1 MERECT
7 MKQTADK
14 GKSLPVNKFNESI
27 LVVKREKLFPNGEW
41 NGIKQVDF
49 KHYLQLVQQHQEFMP
64 RGLAEDNPTY
74 KQIIPY
80 LVFRHNDLYF
90 LMQRK
95 GSSSEQRLASKY
107 SLGIGGHLREEDM
120 KGSTII
126 EWAQREFDE
135 EIYYNGSV
143 TITPLGIL
151 NSEKTPVDQ
160 VHIGFVLL
168 LEGDSPD
175 ISIRSELQSGEL
187 TPLSVCREK
196 DLEGWSKFVVNFL
209 ETHSL

>member
-1 MERECT
+1 
-7 MKQTADK
+7 MKQTTNKIKQLSVD
-14 GKSLPVNKFNESI
+14 KFNESI
-27 LVVKREKLFPNGEW
+27 LVVKRKNLFPEGDW
-41 NGIKQVDF
+41 TGIKQVDF
-49 KHYLQLVQQHQEFMP
+49 EQYLKLVQQHQEFMP
-64 RGLAEDNPTY
+64 RGLAEDDTAY

-120 KGSTII
+120 KGSSII

-135 EIYYNGSV
+135 EINYSGSV

-151 NSEKTPVDQ
+151 NSEETPVDQ
-160 VHIGFVLL
+160 VHVGFVFL
-168 LEGDSPD
+168 LEGDSAD

-187 TPLSVCREK
+187 VPLSACKEK
-196 DLEGWSKFVVNFL
+196 DLEGWSRFVVEFL
-209 ETHSL
+209 EANKV

>member
-1 MERECT
+1 
-7 MKQTADK
+7 MKQTTDK
-14 GKSLPVNKFNESI
+14 VKSLPVNKFNESI
-27 LVVKREKLFPNGEW
+27 LVVKRKNLFPNGDW
-41 NGIKQVDF
+41 TGIKQVDF
-49 KHYLQLVQQHQEFMP
+49 EQYLKLVQQHQEFMP
-64 RGLAEDNPTY
+64 RGLAEEDTTY

-120 KGSTII
+120 KGSSII

-135 EIYYNGSV
+135 EINYSGSV

-151 NSEKTPVDQ
+151 NSESTPVDQ

-168 LEGDSPD
+168 LEGDSAD
-175 ISIRSELQSGEL
+175 INIRSELQSGEL
-187 TPLSVCREK
+187 VPLSVCKEK
-196 DLEGWSKFVVNFL
+196 DLEGWSELVVEFL
-209 ETHSL
+209 EQIKL

>member
-1 MERECT
+1 
-7 MKQTADK
+7 MKQTTDNK
-14 GKSLPVNKFNESI
+14 KQLPINKFNESI
-27 LVVKREKLFPNGEW
+27 LVVKRKNLFPDGDW
-41 NGIKQVDF
+41 IGIKRVDF
-49 KHYLQLVQQHQEFMP
+49 DHYLKLVQQHQEFMP
-64 RGLAEDNPTY
+64 RGLAEEDTTY

-80 LVFRHNDLYF
+80 LVFRHNELYF

-120 KGSTII
+120 KGSSII

-135 EIYYNGSV
+135 EINYTGSV

-151 NSEKTPVDQ
+151 NSEETPVDQ

-168 LEGDSPD
+168 LEGDSAD

-187 TPLSVCREK
+187 VPLSMCKEK
-196 DLEGWSKFVVNFL
+196 DLEGWSKLVVDFL
-209 ETHSL
+209 ETHKI

>member
-1 MERECT
+1 
-7 MKQTADK
+7 MKQK
-14 GKSLPVNKFNESI
+14 VGNRKPLPISKFNESI
-27 LVVKREKLFPNGEW
+27 LVVKKNKLFPEGSW
-41 NGIKQVDF
+41 TGIKQVAFED
-49 KHYLQLVQQHQEFMP
+49 YLKLIQDHQEFMS
-64 RGLAEDNPTY
+64 RGLAEEDTAY

-80 LVFRHNDLYF
+80 LIFRHDDLYF

-120 KGSTII
+120 KGSSII

-135 EIYYNGSV
+135 EINYTGSV

-151 NSEKTPVDQ
+151 NSEETPVDQ
-160 VHIGFVLL
+160 VHAGFVFL
-168 LEGDSPD
+168 LEGDSAD

-187 TPLSVCREK
+187 VPLSVCKEK
-196 DLEGWSKFVVNFL
+196 DLESWSRFVVEHL
-209 ETHSL
+209 EQIK

>member
-1 MERECT
+1 MEQST
-7 MKQTADK
+7 NNKKQ
-14 GKSLPVNKFNESI
+14 LPINKFNESI
-27 LVVKREKLFPNGEW
+27 LVVKRKNLFPKGDW
-41 NGIKQVDF
+41 LGIKQVDF
-49 KHYLQLVQQHQEFMP
+49 EQYLKLVQEHQEFMP
-64 RGLAEDNPTY
+64 RGLAEEDATY
-74 KQIIPY
+74 KQVIPY

-95 GSSSEQRLASKY
+95 NSSSEQRLASKY

-120 KGSTII
+120 KGSSII

-135 EIYYNGSV
+135 EINYTGSV

-151 NSEKTPVDQ
+151 NSEETPVDQ

-168 LEGDSPD
+168 LEGDSED

-187 TPLSVCREK
+187 VSLAVCKEK
-196 DLEGWSKFVVNFL
+196 DLEGWSRFVVDYL
-209 ETHSL
+209 ERYNTR

>member
-1 MERECT
+1 
-7 MKQTADK
+7 MKQTTNNKKQLPAD
-14 GKSLPVNKFNESI
+14 KFNESI
-27 LVVKREKLFPNGEW
+27 LVVNRKNLFPAGEW
-41 NGIKQVDF
+41 SGIKHVDF
-49 KHYLQLVQQHQEFMP
+49 DHYLKLVQQHQEFMP
-64 RGLAEDNPTY
+64 RGLAEEDATY

-120 KGSTII
+120 KGSSII

-135 EIYYNGSV
+135 EICYSGSV

-151 NSEKTPVDQ
+151 NSESTPVDQ

-168 LEGDSPD
+168 LEGDSAD

-187 TPLSVCREK
+187 VPLSVCKKK
-196 DLEGWSKFVVNFL
+196 DLEGWSRFVVDFL
-209 ETHSL
+209 GTHSL

>member
-1 MERECT
+1 
-7 MKQTADK
+7 MKQASGNEK
-14 GKSLPVNKFNESI
+14 QLPVNKFNESI
-27 LVVKREKLFPNGEW
+27 LVLKRKNLFPDGDW
-41 NGIKQVDF
+41 TGIKKVDF
-49 KHYLQLVQQHQEFMP
+49 EQYLKLVQKHQEFMP
-64 RGLAEDNPTY
+64 RGLAEEDATY

-135 EIYYNGSV
+135 EICYSGSV

-151 NSEKTPVDQ
+151 NSESTPVDQ

-168 LEGDSPD
+168 LEGDSAD

-187 TPLSVCREK
+187 VLLSECKEK
-196 DLEGWSKFVVNFL
+196 DLEGWSRLVVEFL
-209 ETHSL
+209 ETHKI

>member
-1 MERECT
+1 
-7 MKQTADK
+7 MKETTNNKKQ
-14 GKSLPVNKFNESI
+14 LPANKFNESI
-27 LVVKREKLFPNGEW
+27 LVVKRKNLFPDEDW
-41 NGIKQVDF
+41 TGIKKVNFEQ
-49 KHYLQLVQQHQEFMP
+49 YLKLVQQHQEFMP
-64 RGLAEDNPTY
+64 RGLAEDDTTY

-95 GSSSEQRLASKY
+95 NSSSEQRLASKY

-120 KGSTII
+120 KGSSII

-135 EIYYNGSV
+135 EINYSGSV

-151 NSEKTPVDQ
+151 NSEETPVDQ

-168 LEGDSPD
+168 LEGDSAD

-187 TPLSVCREK
+187 VPLSICKEK
-196 DLEGWSKFVVNFL
+196 DLEGWSRFVVEFL
-209 ETHSL
+209 ETQKI

>member
-1 MERECT
+1 
-7 MKQTADK
+7 MKQTSDK
-14 GKSLPVNKFNESI
+14 KKQLSANKFNESI
-27 LVVKREKLFPNGEW
+27 LVVKRKNLFPDGDW
-41 NGIKQVDF
+41 TGIKQVDF
-49 KHYLQLVQQHQEFMP
+49 EHYLKLVQQLQEFMP
-64 RGLAEDNPTY
+64 RGLAEDDTTY

-95 GSSSEQRLASKY
+95 GSSSEQRLANKY

-135 EIYYNGSV
+135 EICYNGSV

-151 NSEKTPVDQ
+151 NSESSPVDQ

-168 LEGDSPD
+168 LEGDSAD

-187 TPLSVCREK
+187 VPLSVCKEK
-196 DLEGWSKFVVNFL
+196 DLEGWSRFVVEYL
-209 ETHSL
+209 ELKE

>member
-1 MERECT
+1 
-7 MKQTADK
+7 MKITATQK
-14 GKSLPVNKFNESI
+14 TAPVGKYNESI
-27 LVVKREKLFPNGEW
+27 LVLKREHLFPDGDW
-41 NGIKQVDF
+41 SGIKHVDF
-49 KHYLQLVQQHQEFMP
+49 DRYLKLVQQHQEFIP
-64 RGLAEDNPTY
+64 RGLAEEDITY

-80 LVFRHNDLYF
+80 LIFRHNDLYF

-120 KGSTII
+120 KGSSII

-135 EIYYNGSV
+135 EICYNGSV

-151 NSEKTPVDQ
+151 NSEATPVDQ

-168 LEGDSPD
+168 LEGDSAD

-187 TPLSVCREK
+187 VHLSVCKEK
-196 DLEGWSKFVVNFL
+196 DLEGWSRFVVEFL
-209 ETHSL
+209 EARKMSL